1 MMIKTKIVPIFT
13 ILVALL
19 LVATQC
25 GVVQPE
31 TAAQSDS
38 QVDQAAA
45 KAQMEKSKE
54 EDAKEA
60 EEHDDEEAEHEEEE
74 HDHESDMEAIL
85 AELAPVTLAEGQ
97 KLKVVATT
105 NIIGDL
111 VSNVGSDLIELTS
124 LLPIGSDSH
133 TFSPT
138 PQDVAVVA
146 DAHVVFV
153 VGLNLEEFLAE
164 LIENAG
170 GEVVVIPLSA
180 GVATRELEE
189 MGGDHHGDEAG
200 EEREHEEEEAKGEAG
215 EMKEEEAHEEE
226 GHGHE
231 AEAAEH
237 QHGGKDPHVWMTP
250 TNAIVMVHSIEAT
263 LSALDPA
270 NAERYKAN
278 AEAYAVQLAEL
289 DEWVKTQ
296 IATIPAE
303 NREIVTDHD
312 SFGYY
317 ADRYGL
323 ELVGAVIPNFSTNAE
338 PSAQELAELQ
348 NAIVE
353 YDVKAIFVGTTIS
366 SALAER
372 VAEDTGIQ
380 LVSLYTESLGGAGS
394 SAETYLDY
402 IRYNTNAIVEA
413 LK

>member
-1 MMIKTKIVPIFT
+1 
-13 ILVALL
+13 
-19 LVATQC
+19 
-25 GVVQPE
+25 
-31 TAAQSDS
+31 
-38 QVDQAAA
+38 
-45 KAQMEKSKE
+45 
-54 EDAKEA
+54 
-60 EEHDDEEAEHEEEE
+60 
-74 HDHESDMEAIL
+74 MEAIL